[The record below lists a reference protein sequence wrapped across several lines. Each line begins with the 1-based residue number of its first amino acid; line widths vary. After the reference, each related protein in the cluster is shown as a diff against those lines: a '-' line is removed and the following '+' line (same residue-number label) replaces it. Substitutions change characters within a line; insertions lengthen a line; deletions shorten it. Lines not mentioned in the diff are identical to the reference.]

1 VRWRAV
7 VVVLAA
13 GLMLLLTS
21 GVARAHPLGNVTVN
35 HYDGLLLRP
44 DAVEL
49 TAVVDRAEIP
59 AAQALR
65 ELDPDGDPDAGLL
78 ARRAAGEC
86 GDLADA
92 ARLTVDGAEVDWD
105 VRSSDAEVLP
115 GVAGLPTLRLSCELE
130 AGADLSAASTVSF
143 RDDHLADRIG
153 WREITA
159 DGSGVR
165 LIDSPV
171 PTRSISDEL
180 RSYPDDLL
188 SSPLDVR
195 SLEVATEPGENTG
208 EGAPVSVR
216 SRDPFGAALAAL
228 DRRVQSLVGDRGMT
242 PVVGA
247 LAVLLAVLLG
257 CGHALLPGH
266 GKTVMAAYLTGRRG
280 RPRDALV
287 VGATVTATHTAGV
300 LVLGMAISLSS
311 TLAGDQ
317 VLRWLGVAS
326 GALVA
331 VIGVVLLR
339 GALQGDPA
347 ARPVAQHL
355 PEPVLAT
362 AGTGRVAG
370 PAAELHDHAGHRH
383 DHHGHDHHGHG
394 HDQGHHRS
402 GLVGM
407 GVAGGLVP
415 SPSALVVLLA
425 SVGLGRTLF
434 GVLLVLAYGL
444 GMASTLMVVGLGLMR
459 LRDRLA
465 ARPRRLRWLA
475 RAVPVVTA
483 SLVFLLGLAL
493 AVRGVLL
500 GP

>member
-1 VRWRAV
+1 MRWRAV
-7 VVVLAA
+7 VVVLAV
-13 GLMLLLTS
+13 GLMLLLGT
-21 GVARAHPLGNVTVN
+21 GIARAHPLGNFTVN

-44 DAVEL
+44 DGVEWV
-49 TAVVDRAEIP
+49 AVVDRAEIP
-59 AAQALR
+59 TAQYLR
-65 ELDPDGDPDAGLL
+65 ELAPDGDPDAAVL
-78 ARRAAGEC
+78 ARHAAEEC
-86 GDLADA
+86 GDLAA
-92 ARLTVDGAEVDWD
+92 AVSLTVDGAPVAWE

-115 GVAGLPTLRLSCELE
+115 GVAGLPTLRLSCRIE
-130 AGADLSAASTVSF
+130 AGADLGAASTLSF
-143 RDDHLADRIG
+143 RDDYLPDRIG

-171 PTRSISDEL
+171 PTESISDAL

-195 SLEVATEPGENTG
+195 SFDVATEPGENTG
-208 EGAPVSVR
+208 GGAPVSVR
-216 SRDPFGAALAAL
+216 SGDPFGTALAAL
-228 DRRVQSLVGDRGMT
+228 DRRVQSLVGDRGIT

-257 CGHALLPGH
+257 SGHALLPGH
-266 GKTVMAAYLTGRRG
+266 GKTVMAAYLAGRRG
-280 RPRDALV
+280 QPRDALV

-300 LVLGMAISLSS
+300 LVLGLSISLSS

-326 GALVA
+326 GVLVA
-331 VIGVVLLR
+331 VIGVVMLR
-339 GALQGDPA
+339 AALRTDGAVD
-347 ARPVAQHL
+347 PVAQQVV
-355 PEPVLAT
+355 EPVLAS
-362 AGTGRVAG
+362 AAMGRVAV
-370 PAAELHDHAGHRH
+370 PAVDPPEHAGHVH
-383 DHHGHDHHGHG
+383 DHHHDHDHHRG
-394 HDQGHHRS
+394 
-402 GLVGM
+402 GLVSM

-434 GVLLVLAYGL
+434 GVLLVFAYGL
-444 GMASTLMVVGLGLMR
+444 GMAGTLMLVGLGLMR

-465 ARPRRLRWLA
+465 VRPRQLRWLT
-475 RAVPVVTA
+475 RAVPVLTA
-483 SLVFLLGLAL
+483 ALVLVIGVGL

>member
-331 VIGVVLLR
+331 VIGIVLLR

-383 DHHGHDHHGHG
+383 DHHGHDH
-394 HDQGHHRS
+394 GHHRS

>member
-1 VRWRAV
+1 VRWRALV
-7 VVVLAA
+7 VILAA
-13 GLMLLLTS
+13 GLMLLLTG
-21 GVARAHPLGNVTVN
+21 GVARAHPLGNFTVN

-86 GDLADA
+86 GDLADVV
-92 ARLTVDGAEVDWD
+92 RLTVDGAGVDWD
-105 VRSSDAEVLP
+105 VRSSDVEVIP

-143 RDDHLADRIG
+143 RDDYLADRIG

-171 PTRSISDEL
+171 PTESISDEL

-208 EGAPVSVR
+208 GGAPVSVR
-216 SRDPFGAALAAL
+216 SGDPFGAALAAL
-228 DRRVQSLVGDRGMT
+228 DRRVQSLVGDRAIT

-300 LVLGMAISLSS
+300 LVLGLAISLSS

-339 GALQGDPA
+339 GALRADPA
-347 ARPVAQHL
+347 ARPVVQQL

-362 AGTGRVAG
+362 AATGRVAG
-370 PAAELHDHAGHRH
+370 TAAELHEHAGHRH
-383 DHHGHDHHGHG
+383 DHHGHDHA
-394 HDQGHHRS
+394 HDHGHHRS

-444 GMASTLMVVGLGLMR
+444 GMAGTLMLVGLGLMR

-483 SLVFLLGLAL
+483 SLVLLLGLAL

-500 GP
+500 GA

>member
-1 VRWRAV
+1 
-7 VVVLAA
+7 
-13 GLMLLLTS
+13 
-21 GVARAHPLGNVTVN
+21 
-35 HYDGLLLRP
+35 
-44 DAVEL
+44 
-49 TAVVDRAEIP
+49 
-59 AAQALR
+59 
-65 ELDPDGDPDAGLL
+65 
-78 ARRAAGEC
+78 
-86 GDLADA
+86 
-92 ARLTVDGAEVDWD
+92 
-105 VRSSDAEVLP
+105 
-115 GVAGLPTLRLSCELE
+115 
-130 AGADLSAASTVSF
+130 
-143 RDDHLADRIG
+143 
-153 WREITA
+153 
-159 DGSGVR
+159 
-165 LIDSPV
+165 
-171 PTRSISDEL
+171 
-180 RSYPDDLL
+180 
-188 SSPLDVR
+188 VR
-195 SLEVATEPGENTG
+195 SLEVATEPGDNPGGGT
-208 EGAPVSVR
+208 PVSVR
-216 SRDPFGAALAAL
+216 SGDPFSTALAAL
-228 DRRVQSLVGDRGMT
+228 DRRVQSLVGGRGMT

-347 ARPVAQHL
+347 ARPAVEHL
-355 PEPVLAT
+355 PEPVLTT
-362 AGTGRVAG
+362 AGTGRGAG
-370 PAAELHDHAGHRH
+370 TAAELHDHAGHRH
-383 DHHGHDHHGHG
+383 DHHGHDPGHP
-394 HDQGHHRS
+394 HDHEHGHHRS

-444 GMASTLMVVGLGLMR
+444 GMASTLVLVGFGLMR

-483 SLVFLLGLAL
+483 SLVLLLGLAL

-500 GP
+500 GA